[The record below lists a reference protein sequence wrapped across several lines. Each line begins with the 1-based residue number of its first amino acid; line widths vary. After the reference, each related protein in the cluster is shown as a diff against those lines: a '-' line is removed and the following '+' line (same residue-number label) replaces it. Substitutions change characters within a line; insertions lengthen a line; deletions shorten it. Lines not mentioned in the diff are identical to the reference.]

1 MGIIECGWTKHP
13 LSIEVAGWI
22 EIWKLKRTLRLE
34 IFERRLISTEK
45 LCYNRFMFDA
55 GSLTFQEFIMN
66 ETLPLTTIQEA
77 VLEFLRGRDDAVVFG
92 AQAVNAYVPEPRMSQ
107 DIDLLSP
114 RAAELAEELR
124 VYLRDRFHIAVRVR
138 EVANKRGYQIQ
149 KSGNRHLVD
158 IRFVPTL
165 PPSQRIAQVLVA
177 SPEELIALKVIAYHL
192 RRGQP
197 KSGTDWRDIAMLLL
211 AFPDLKRRDGAVA
224 ERLRA
229 EDAGEEVM
237 KLWQELAN
245 REIQTTDEDD
255 EF

>member
-1 MGIIECGWTKHP
+1 
-13 LSIEVAGWI
+13 
-22 EIWKLKRTLRLE
+22 
-34 IFERRLISTEK
+34 
-45 LCYNRFMFDA
+45 
-55 GSLTFQEFIMN
+55 MN
-66 ETLPLTTIQEA
+66 ETLPLATIQEA

-107 DIDLLSP
+107 DIDLLST

-124 VYLRDRFHIAVRVR
+124 AHLSERFHVAIRVR
-138 EVANKRGYQIQ
+138 EVADGRGFRLYQIQ

-158 IRFVPTL
+158 IRLVASL
-165 PPSQRIAQVLVA
+165 PPSRRISKVLVA
-177 SPEELIALKVIAYHL
+177 SPEELVALKVIAYHL

-211 AFPDLKRRDGAVA
+211 AFPELKQNDGLVD

-229 EDAGEEVM
+229 ENAGEEIM
-237 KLWQELAN
+237 RLWGEVVRQ
-245 REIQTTDEDD
+245 EIQTTDEDD

>member
-1 MGIIECGWTKHP
+1 M
-13 LSIEVAGWI
+13 S
-22 EIWKLKRTLRLE
+22 
-34 IFERRLISTEK
+34 
-45 LCYNRFMFDA
+45 
-55 GSLTFQEFIMN
+55 
-66 ETLPLTTIQEA
+66 ETLPLASIQEA
-77 VLEFLRGRDDAVVFG
+77 VLEFLRGRNDAVVFG

-107 DIDLLSP
+107 DIDLLSS

-124 VYLRDRFHIAVRVR
+124 THLSDRFHIAVQVR
-138 EVANKRGYQIQ
+138 EVADGRVYRLYQIH
-149 KSGNRHLVD
+149 KSGNRHLID
-158 IRFVPTL
+158 IRSVPIL

-211 AFPDLKRRDGAVA
+211 AFPDLKTNDGLVA

-229 EDAGEEVM
+229 ENAGEEIM
-237 KLWQELAN
+237 KLWQELVDQ
-245 REIQTTDEDD
+245 EIQTTDEDD

>member
-1 MGIIECGWTKHP
+1 MSE
-13 LSIEVAGWI
+13 S
-22 EIWKLKRTLRLE
+22 
-34 IFERRLISTEK
+34 
-45 LCYNRFMFDA
+45 
-55 GSLTFQEFIMN
+55 
-66 ETLPLTTIQEA
+66 LPLATIQEA
-77 VLEFLRGRDDAVVFG
+77 VLEFLRGRDDVVVFG

-124 VYLRDRFHIAVRVR
+124 THLSNHFHIAIRVR
-138 EVANKRGYQIQ
+138 KVAAGRGYRLYQIQ

-165 PPSQRIAQVLVA
+165 PPSQRIAQILVA

-211 AFPDLKRRDGAVA
+211 AFPELKTSGGLVA

-229 EDAGEEVM
+229 ENAGEEVM
-237 KLWQELAN
+237 KLWQELVDQ
-245 REIQTTDEDD
+245 EIQMTDEDD

>member
-1 MGIIECGWTKHP
+1 M
-13 LSIEVAGWI
+13 S
-22 EIWKLKRTLRLE
+22 
-34 IFERRLISTEK
+34 
-45 LCYNRFMFDA
+45 
-55 GSLTFQEFIMN
+55 
-66 ETLPLTTIQEA
+66 ETLPLAAIQET
-77 VLEFLRGRDDAVVFG
+77 VLEFLRDRDDVVVFG

-107 DIDLLSP
+107 AIDLLSP

-124 VYLRDRFHIAVRVR
+124 THLADRFHIAARVR
-138 EVANKRGYQIQ
+138 EVADGRGYRLYQIQ

-158 IRFVPTL
+158 IRFVPAL

-211 AFPDLKRRDGAVA
+211 AFPDLKTGDGPVA

-229 EDAGEEVM
+229 ENAGEEVM
-237 KLWQELAN
+237 KLWKELVN
-245 REIQTTDEDD
+245 QEIQTTDEED

>member
-1 MGIIECGWTKHP
+1 
-13 LSIEVAGWI
+13 
-22 EIWKLKRTLRLE
+22 
-34 IFERRLISTEK
+34 
-45 LCYNRFMFDA
+45 MFNA
-55 GSLTFQEFIMN
+55 GSLTFQEFIMS
-66 ETLPLTTIQEA
+66 EILPLATIQEA

-107 DIDLLSP
+107 DIDLLSA

-124 VYLRDRFHIAVRVR
+124 MHLSDRFHVAVRVR
-138 EVANKRGYQIQ
+138 EVADGRGYRLYQIQ

-158 IRFVPTL
+158 IRSVRTL
-165 PPSQRIAQVLVA
+165 PPSQRISQVLVA

-211 AFPDLKRRDGAVA
+211 AFPDLKTSNGLVA

-229 EDAGEEVM
+229 ENAGEDVI
-237 KLWQELAN
+237 KLWRELVIQ
-245 REIQTTDEDD
+245 EIQATDEDD

>member
-1 MGIIECGWTKHP
+1 
-13 LSIEVAGWI
+13 
-22 EIWKLKRTLRLE
+22 
-34 IFERRLISTEK
+34 
-45 LCYNRFMFDA
+45 MFDT
-55 GSLTFQEFIMN
+55 GSLTFQEFMMN
-66 ETLPLTTIQEA
+66 ETLPLATVQEA

-124 VYLRDRFHIAVRVR
+124 SYLSERFHIAVRLR
-138 EVANKRGYQIQ
+138 EAANGRGYRLYQIQ

-158 IRFVPTL
+158 IRYVATL
-165 PPSQRIAQVLVA
+165 PPSRRIAEVLVA
-177 SPEELIALKVIAYHL
+177 APEELIALKVIAYHL

-211 AFPDLKRRDGAVA
+211 TFPDLKREKGLVA
-224 ERLRA
+224 GRLRA
-229 EDAGEEVM
+229 ASAGEEIM
-237 KLWQELAN
+237 KLWEELVHQQ
-245 REIQTTDEDD
+245 IQITDEDD

>member
-1 MGIIECGWTKHP
+1 M
-13 LSIEVAGWI
+13 S
-22 EIWKLKRTLRLE
+22 EI
-34 IFERRLISTEK
+34 
-45 LCYNRFMFDA
+45 
-55 GSLTFQEFIMN
+55 
-66 ETLPLTTIQEA
+66 LPLAAIQET
-77 VLEFLRGRDDAVVFG
+77 VLEFLRDRDDVVVFG

-124 VYLRDRFHIAVRVR
+124 THLADRFHIAARVR
-138 EVANKRGYQIQ
+138 EVADGRGYRLYQIQ

-158 IRFVPTL
+158 IRFVPAL

-211 AFPDLKRRDGAVA
+211 TFPNLKTEDGSVA

-229 EDAGEEVM
+229 ENAGEEVI
-237 KLWQELAN
+237 KLWKELAN
-245 REIQTTDEDD
+245 QEIQTTDEED